1 MPRVASGRKP
11 RTTKPRQ
18 GNLSIPN
25 SICHLRLAEL
35 PATRRLHLVLKASG
49 VQKLGDLR
57 GRNLSELLTQR
68 HCGVRTVL
76 ALQQL
81 IQLAISGEFD
91 QSRIQQSN
99 AAEALLNLIETA
111 IARLPDSDRSLI
123 LKRIGVG
130 GQPPLTLKH
139 LGYERGL
146 TRERIRKILEK
157 RLDVIR
163 KTFGPRIPRLLERV
177 KKRCI
182 SNICPLTPA
191 LLEQWAP
198 QFQSRLRLSAKAHV
212 RIIGA
217 LDNSIPSWPDG
228 HTISSNVDRDVRE
241 LGVHLATV
249 VRNACGRIRVPEAYR
264 RLRTRRGYRW
274 LTVEEFLRLLRKA
287 GRIRMEFDEP
297 QRPLIRAFRRRIL
310 RRRASS

>member
-1 MPRVASGRKP
+1 MRRVASGRKP
-11 RTTKPRQ
+11 RRTKSRQ

-35 PATRRLHLVLKASG
+35 PATRRLHSVLKAWG

-76 ALQQL
+76 ALQHL
-81 IQLAISGEFD
+81 IQLAVAGEFD
-91 QSRIQQSN
+91 QSRIRQSN

-111 IARLPDSDRSLI
+111 IARLPNSDRRLI

-130 GQPPLTLKH
+130 EQPPLTLQQ

-146 TRERIRKILEK
+146 TRERIRNILEK
-157 RLDVIR
+157 LLDVIR

-177 KKRCI
+177 KKSCI

-198 QFQSRLRLSAKAHV
+198 KFQSRLRLSAKAHV
-212 RIIGA
+212 RITGA

-228 HTISSNVDRDVRE
+228 HTIPSRVDRDVRE
-241 LGVHLATV
+241 LGVHLVTV
-249 VRNACGRIRVPEAYR
+249 ARNASGHIRVSEAYR
-264 RLRTRRGYRW
+264 RLRTRRGYRR
-274 LTVEEFLRLLRKA
+274 LTVEEFLRLLQKA
-287 GRIRMEFDEP
+287 RRIRMEFDEP
-297 QRPLIRAFRRRIL
+297 QRPVIRAFRRRIL